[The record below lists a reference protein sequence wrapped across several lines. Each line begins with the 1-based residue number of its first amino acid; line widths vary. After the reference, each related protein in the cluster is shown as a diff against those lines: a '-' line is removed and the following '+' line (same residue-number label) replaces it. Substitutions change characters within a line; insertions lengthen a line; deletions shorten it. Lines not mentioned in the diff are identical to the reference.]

1 MFRGVTSPLWP
12 IRYKPHSD
20 ELLSSWLVR
29 LARGHGLH
37 VQTFC
42 NLIFG
47 NQLQVWNRDID
58 RLGPDWIVD
67 VLSEHTGTPLEVARG
82 TTLRTFEGWLY
93 PAFRAS
99 GTLQWI
105 TTLQMFHRT
114 RQGFGMQYCPRCLH
128 EDEDPFFRRAWRV
141 AFITTCPK
149 HKCMLRDRCI
159 ECGAGVAFHRG
170 DMGRPDGQ
178 HRESIADCYAC
189 GASLGRRSVDAI
201 ETYDQEAM
209 DWLSVLSLS
218 VMNGHHNPRVA
229 GTIDVMRQMAVLLTS
244 RFSTVKLHAH
254 VCDAL
259 VVPELSLARGHI
271 SFETRT
277 LTERHHLVQLIAW
290 LMMDLESRLTTA
302 WREKAI
308 RYNHMLKD
316 FEWAPEFYLKIVE
329 KYSDWRR
336 RL

>member
-1 MFRGVTSPLWP
+1 MRGLTLPVWP
-12 IRYKPHSD
+12 IRYKPHPN

-29 LARGHGLH
+29 LARGHGLR

-58 RLGPDWIVD
+58 RLGPDWIVN
-67 VLSEHTGTPLEVARG
+67 VLSERTGTPMNVARG
-82 TTLRTFEGWLY
+82 TTLRSYEGWLY
-93 PAFRAS
+93 PTFRTAGS
-99 GTLQWI
+99 LQWM

-114 RQGFGMQYCPRCLH
+114 RQGFGMQYCPRCLY
-128 EDEDPFFRRAWRV
+128 EDVDPFFRKAWRV

-149 HKCMLRDRCI
+149 HQCMLRDRCM

-189 GASLGRRSVDAI
+189 GVSLARHSADAI
-201 ETYDQEAM
+201 ETYDQEVLN
-209 DWLSVLSLS
+209 WLSVLAQS
-218 VMNGHHNPRVA
+218 VMTGTHTPRIA
-229 GTIDVMRQMAVLLTS
+229 DTTNVMRQMAVLLTS

-254 VCDAL
+254 VCNAI
-259 VVPELSLARGHI
+259 VVPEMSLARGHI
-271 SFETRT
+271 SIETRT
-277 LTERHHLVQLIAW
+277 LMERHHLSQLIAW
-290 LMMDLESRLTTA
+290 LMMDLEARLRDA
-302 WREKAI
+302 WRAKAV

-316 FEWAPEFYLKIVE
+316 FERAPQFYLKIVE
-329 KYSDWRR
+329 NFSDWRR
-336 RL
+336 AKK